1 MATIKEVAEYA
12 GVSFKTVSR
21 VLNDSPNVSLETRAR
36 VLEAIDKLGYRPNV
50 AARSMRTGKTNIIG
64 FITDEIAT
72 QPHAGNII
80 RGAQQE
86 AWHHEKLL
94 FMVNTEQDPKMEQQ
108 AMQMLLEHRVDAII
122 YAAWYHRPV
131 QPPPE
136 LYDVPSVLVDC
147 FVEDK
152 SITSVVPDEVRG
164 GREATLEL
172 LEKGHQR
179 VGFINNEDPILPA
192 AVMRLEGYKQALAS
206 HNIPFDDNLVVT
218 ALSDSTNGYDC
229 AMQLLQL
236 PEPPTALF
244 CFNDQMAMGAYDAIK
259 ALGLKIRED
268 IAIVGFDNLEIIA
281 ASLYPSL
288 TTMQL
293 PHYEMGQW
301 AVRYLLENQHHF
313 DELEPTHNLIECP
326 LVRRES
332 A

>member
-1 MATIKEVAEYA
+1 MATIKEVADYA

-21 VLNDSPNVSLETRAR
+21 VLNDSPNVSPKTRAK
-36 VLEAIDKLGYRPNV
+36 VLEAIEKLGYRPNV
-50 AARSMRTGKTNIIG
+50 AARSMRTGKSQVIG

-80 RGAQQE
+80 RGAQRE
-86 AWHHEKLL
+86 AWQHEKLL
-94 FMVNTEQDPKMEQQ
+94 FVVNTEQDPKIEEQ
-108 AMQMLLEHRVDAII
+108 AIRMMLERQVDAII
-122 YAAWYHRPV
+122 YAAWYHRRIEPLSA
-131 QPPPE
+131 

-172 LEKGHQR
+172 IAQGHR
-179 VGFINNEDPILPA
+179 RIGFINNEDPDLPA
-192 AVMRLEGYKQALAS
+192 AVMRLEGYKQALAT
-206 HNIPFDDNLVVT
+206 HNLLFDDNLIVT
-218 ALSDSTNGYDC
+218 APSDSSDGYNC
-229 AMQLLQL
+229 AMELLQR
-236 PEPPTALF
+236 EHPPTALF

-259 ALGLKIRED
+259 ELGLKIRND

-281 ASLYPSL
+281 ASLYPTL

-293 PHYEMGQW
+293 PHFEMGQW
-301 AVRYLLENQHHF
+301 AVRYLMEHEHNFNKQKPIQHM
-313 DELEPTHNLIECP
+313 IECP
-326 LVRRES
+326 LIRRES

>member
-21 VLNDSPNVSLETRAR
+21 VLNDSPNVAPQTRVK
-36 VLEAIDKLGYRPNV
+36 VLEAVEVLGYRPHV

-86 AWHHEKLL
+86 AWQHEKLL
-94 FMVNTEQDPKMEQQ
+94 FMVNTEQDPKMEKQ
-108 AMQMLLEHRVDAII
+108 AIQLMLEHRVDAII

-131 QPPPE
+131 KPPPE
-136 LYDVPSVLVDC
+136 IYDVPSVLVDC

-164 GREATLEL
+164 GREATEEL
-172 LEKGHQR
+172 LTKGHRR
-179 VGFINNEDPILPA
+179 VGFINNEDSIPA
-192 AVMRLEGYKQALAS
+192 TAGRLLGYKQALAAYD
-206 HNIPFDDNLVVT
+206 IAYDENLVFT
-218 ALSDSTNGYDC
+218 TRGDSINGYDC
-229 AMQLLQL
+229 TMALLGQT
-236 PEPPTALF
+236 EPPTAIF
-244 CFNDQMAMGAYDAIK
+244 CFNDQLAMGAYDAIK
-259 ALGLKIRED
+259 ELGLRIRKD
-268 IAIVGFDNLEIIA
+268 IAIVGFDNMELIA

-301 AVRYLLENQHHF
+301 AVRYLIENEHNF
-313 DELEPTHNLIECP
+313 DNLQPSHNLIECP